1 MSGGAS
7 LGMGRSKSASS
18 NVMDSSSYGH
28 STSQSSDISR
38 SIQEAVSGGQ
48 SSSSQ
53 SVFGAD
59 IFQQLYG
66 GATGAASRASFQA
79 PELAAAA
86 QQLFTGGSQF
96 LNSLGADAGSDYLN
110 QRVMGESPVLQQ
122 QIDAL
127 REDTGRLF
135 TEEFNPAITS
145 RAVAGGTLGGGRQG
159 VAQGMAMDTLA
170 REFTRGATALRAN
183 DVNARDAAAQSI
195 AQNSLQAA
203 NTGLGALPG
212 LLDLKERG
220 ANSELGI
227 FASLSNILG
236 GPTVLGESQSND
248 FSRSTAQSIAEA
260 FSRSFGEQSARSSSV
275 GWSRA
280 NAWDFNTAV
289 SGGVL

>member
-7 LGMGRSKSASS
+7 LGMGRSKSASYNES
-18 NVMDSSSYGH
+18 DSQSYGY
-28 STSQSSDISR
+28 SGSNSSDISR

-48 SSSSQ
+48 SRSTQ
-53 SVFGAD
+53 GVFAGD
-59 IFQQLYG
+59 MFQQLYG
-66 GATGAASRASFQA
+66 GAAGAAGRASIQA
-79 PELAAAA
+79 PELAMAA
-86 QQLFTGGSQF
+86 QQLFTGGSSF
-96 LNSLGADAGSDYLN
+96 LSGLGGDAGSTYLEN
-110 QRVMGESPVLQQ
+110 RVTGESPVLQE

-159 VAQGMAMDTLA
+159 VAQGIAMDSLT
-170 REFTRGATALRAN
+170 REFARGATALRAN

-195 AQNSLQAA
+195 ASNSLAAA

-220 ANSELGI
+220 VNSELGI

-236 GPTVLGESQSND
+236 GPTVLGESQSSD

-260 FSRSFGEQSARSSSV
+260 FSRSFGEQSSRSRSE
-275 GWSRA
+275 GWGRA
-280 NAWDFNTAV
+280 SAWDFNTAV
-289 SGGVL
+289 GGGLM